1 MPGDKREFFASR
13 AGAYGYEV
21 VHTAE
26 AVWIRRIFRCSGQ
39 EAPLA
44 IRKGPRWDA
53 RTPWDSASSKFFE
66 GYAAT
71 KYGEGQRGLSANYPQ
86 YSLSP
91 FASTDPE
98 RWVAPGFV
106 AATAWAACCATTI
119 RQLERGTSFRT
130 VRWSLSSRRSPGN
143 GVVTEYPYRRLL
155 LYHAGLRRHF
165 ALDAHA
171 ARRSFQTY
179 DPAQDGHGTL
189 GREGQACASSD
200 QLLLQTH
207 RLSRDSSRP
216 HHPICGGRERTQN
229 ALHLPTHRRSIGIAR
244 HPDRLAERRRA
255 AREGEWDQ
263 EFVPRRQAAGG
274 VGGYRDG
281 HDARS
286 GEGSQGDG
294 PGLED
299 FAGAARP
306 VGKHRDVLTALE
318 GGRQRPHGC
327 SRAPEEEP
335 RTTSSPNRPAKRAIS
350 PPLRERLTSTR
361 GARAPWLARRRSFS
375 QGR

>member
-1 MPGDKREFFASR
+1 MFSKGDACKLSAYGRPLPPWTCEPNARCLVEAMRNDGDDWAVVGGFAIGPVAAYPVRHVWVRNGRVHFDPMWSRRFAVVLRKIRRLVFEELVRSYFDRTVRSDGEALRVRGFRPIDARRQARVFASR

-44 IRKGPRWDA
+44 IRKGPRWEA

-86 YSLSP
+86 YSFSP

-171 ARRSFQTY
+171 ARRPFQTY

-189 GREGQACASSD
+189 GREGQGVRIFGPTPVTDPPSK
-200 QLLLQTH
+200 
-207 RLSRDSSRP
+207 SR
-216 HHPICGGRERTQN
+216 
-229 ALHLPTHRRSIGIAR
+229 
-244 HPDRLAERRRA
+244 
-255 AREGEWDQ
+255 
-263 EFVPRRQAAGG
+263 
-274 VGGYRDG
+274 
-281 HDARS
+281 
-286 GEGSQGDG
+286 
-294 PGLED
+294 
-299 FAGAARP
+299 
-306 VGKHRDVLTALE
+306 
-318 GGRQRPHGC
+318 
-327 SRAPEEEP
+327 
-335 RTTSSPNRPAKRAIS
+335 
-350 PPLRERLTSTR
+350 
-361 GARAPWLARRRSFS
+361 
-375 QGR
+375 